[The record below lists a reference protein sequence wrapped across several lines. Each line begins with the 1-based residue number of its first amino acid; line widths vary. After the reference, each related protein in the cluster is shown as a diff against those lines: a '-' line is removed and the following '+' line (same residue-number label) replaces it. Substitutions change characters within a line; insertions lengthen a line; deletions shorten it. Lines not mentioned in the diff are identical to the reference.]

1 MPTGP
6 GKGFAGRKIA
16 LTVAG
21 VGSIP
26 IQTKGLSVNNEMIDV
41 TSDTSDGWATAL
53 AEPGQKSVEIT
64 FSGIV
69 ENLDFLY
76 SVIDNTSQAYSNVM
90 TFPEGSTVT
99 GVFSFGSYSITGE
112 TAQGTIF
119 EATMSSSG
127 KVTFTPGT

>member
-1 MPTGP
+1 MAV

-26 IQTKGLSVNNEMIDV
+26 IQTKGLSINNEMMDV

-53 AEPGQKSVEIT
+53 AEPGQKSIELT
-64 FSGIV
+64 FSGV
-69 ENLDFLY
+69 LEDLSFLY
-76 SVIDNTSQAYSNVM
+76 SVIANTSQIYANTM
-90 TFPEGSTVT
+90 TFPEGSTLT
-99 GVFSFGSYSITGE
+99 GDFSFGSYSITGE
-112 TAQGTIF
+112 TASGTTF

-127 KVTFTPGT
+127 EVTFTPGT